1 MTGHGTILSSSN
13 NKRGNKMKTPR
24 EIAKHYNLS
33 HHTVRKWS
41 KTRLERASTLI
52 DMQINPVVMQLVGE
66 LHALCFATS
75 NMSNKLVANVYSK
88 EGYGHF
94 DVLML
99 DSNGYWFVPTTDL
112 TAENLQAAITKIEA
126 IVYA

>member
-1 MTGHGTILSSSN
+1 
-13 NKRGNKMKTPR
+13 MKTPR

-52 DMQINPVVMQLVGE
+52 DMQINPVIMQLVGE

-75 NMSNKLVANVYSK
+75 NMSNKLVANVYTK

-99 DSNGYWFVPTTDL
+99 ESDGVWFIPTTDL
-112 TAENLQAAITKIEA
+112 TVNNLKSAIAKIEG
-126 IVYA
+126 IIYA

>member
-1 MTGHGTILSSSN
+1 
-13 NKRGNKMKTPR
+13 MKTPR